1 MRGGERTWPPAPT
14 DRRSRRY
21 NGAVPTTGE
30 GDDPGGSGRELLTG
44 QAKVVLVVWGTVTLI
59 LVITYAVVLVL
70 L

>member
-1 MRGGERTWPPAPT
+1 MPAT
-14 DRRSRRY
+14 D
-21 NGAVPTTGE
+21 E
-30 GDDPGGSGRELLTG
+30 GDDPGGSGRELLTE

>member
-1 MRGGERTWPPAPT
+1 M
-14 DRRSRRY
+14 
-21 NGAVPTTGE
+21 PTTGE
-30 GDDPGGSGRELLTG
+30 ADDAEGSGRELLTG

>member
-1 MRGGERTWPPAPT
+1 MA
-14 DRRSRRY
+14 
-21 NGAVPTTGE
+21 TTGE
-30 GDDPGGSGRELLTG
+30 GDDAEGRARERLAE